1 MKSKP
6 QKLGGWASVKSLKKG
21 DFFTLSETSKE
32 VYVRGEYDRELQKYD
47 CGVFSDISR
56 NRYFPAKKLVYVD
69 FEF

>member
-1 MKSKP
+1 MET
-6 QKLGGWASVKSLKKG
+6 GYASVKSLKKG
-21 DFFTLSETSKE
+21 DFFKLKPNSRE
-32 VYVRGEYDRELQKYD
+32 VYIRGDYDRSERKYD